1 MHRKSSSLKC
11 ILPINNKG
19 VEFWDNEYGRY
30 SCVNDPKILLF
41 IRESEI
47 DILNEDGEKLHTI
60 KNCSA
65 IGSHYNGIV
74 SFERNN
80 RWGLY
85 NIYEQKEILPA
96 IYRCMLPISEGTA
109 AVVDDSNKVGFVD
122 IHGNIV
128 IDCRYDNLYPEKLEK
143 PHDLLSILKRQEYF
157 IFKNGLCK
165 VYHKRSSTHFINSA
179 GEICI

>member
-1 MHRKSSSLKC
+1 VRGLC
-11 ILPINNKG
+11 EKG
-19 VEFWDNEYGRY
+19 AF
-30 SCVNDPKILLF
+30 C
-41 IRESEI
+41 
-47 DILNEDGEKLHTI
+47 
-60 KNCSA
+60 
-65 IGSHYNGIV
+65 NGIV

-85 NIYEQKEILPA
+85 NIYEQKEIQPA
-96 IYRCMLPISEGTA
+96 IYRCILPISEGLA

-128 IDCRYDNLYPEKLEK
+128 IDYRYDNPNPKKLEK
-143 PHDLLSILKRQEYF
+143 PHDLLRLLKRQEYF